1 MFERIKQDYKKY
13 YDIIETIGK
22 STYGFVYKGKEKNT
36 NEIKAIKVIDLD
48 EIRKKFM
55 NKENEDIEKQIK
67 NFLKKKNF
75 KTNLLVLKCL
85 SNKIKELVGKYREK
99 LLEIDEIKNLYNIN
113 KQRENLL
120 RSNQIFYSNNS
131 VGSNVATNSNSSYD
145 SNMNDEE
152 IMIKNNIINI
162 QDQITKN
169 DILLRELINI
179 KKTLKMSSKEI
190 KRIFRYPLHLL
201 KNENGKKMKFSVELM
216 QTEEFCKTLLNDEF
230 ISFLVNKMKDNSS
243 QFSIPDITPL
253 IEELEKDCDHKNEM
267 TRFVNYINKKLGIK
281 NEDNKID
288 SNNYLD
294 EYRKENYNNNGEEQI
309 GKNNAFSA
317 DTFSSIEG
325 NIDKNG
331 QIIRNTNSN
340 SSEYEE
346 YSKNTNSNSN
356 KKSKKKKK
364 NNNEDEKKDEI
375 NKINFKD
382 IDELLNYINEDS
394 DSKKGKKRG
403 KKNRKNKKHNNSSKE
418 KEEKIKSFS
427 LNNENNN

>member
-1 MFERIKQDYKKY
+1 
-13 YDIIETIGK
+13 
-22 STYGFVYKGKEKNT
+22 
-36 NEIKAIKVIDLD
+36 
-48 EIRKKFM
+48 
-55 NKENEDIEKQIK
+55 
-67 NFLKKKNF
+67 
-75 KTNLLVLKCL
+75 
-85 SNKIKELVGKYREK
+85 
-99 LLEIDEIKNLYNIN
+99 
-113 KQRENLL
+113 
-120 RSNQIFYSNNS
+120 
-131 VGSNVATNSNSSYD
+131 
-145 SNMNDEE
+145 
-152 IMIKNNIINI
+152 
-162 QDQITKN
+162 
-169 DILLRELINI
+169 
-179 KKTLKMSSKEI
+179 
-190 KRIFRYPLHLL
+190 
-201 KNENGKKMKFSVELM
+201 MKFSVELM

-230 ISFLVNKMKDNSS
+230 ISYLVIKMKDKSS

-267 TRFVNYINKKLGIK
+267 TRFVNYINDKLGIK

-309 GKNNAFSA
+309 GKNIAFSA
-317 DTFSSIEG
+317 DTFSSTEG
-325 NIDKNG
+325 NIDKND

-427 LNNENNN
+427 LNNENNDNNYEEKKDEDFEKIFNDFKNDIEKNSVYIYDINKIEPCLTKEFINNICNN